1 MAGEPSRASGRAKLT
16 LMLRRNVWVLGLW
29 LLLAGM
35 LVLTRVIQPDF
46 GAAGIGALALASLP
60 IALVAVG
67 QTMAVLTGGIDL
79 SVGSMMALS
88 SVVAA
93 RMMQESGD
101 TGAVIAL
108 LLVLAMGLGMG
119 AINGALIVLTRVPD
133 IIVTLAMLFVW
144 GGVALLVLGAP
155 GGSIA
160 DWIRSLATGTL
171 GSEWLPRALVL
182 LVLVVALIWVPLRRT
197 TPGLWIYA
205 VGSDRL
211 AAYRSGVRVEGTTV
225 LAYALTGLF
234 AAMAGLARSMITGQG
249 DPLAGPYLLLSVA
262 AVVLGGVSLTGGR
275 GGVVGPIVAVFVL
288 QLARAD
294 LALVGMDPG
303 YATVIEG
310 AIMVGV
316 VMLGAAATLRR
327 QRS

>member
-1 MAGEPSRASGRAKLT
+1 
-16 LMLRRNVWVLGLW
+16 MLLVRRNVWVLGLW

-35 LVLTRVIQPDF
+35 LILTRIIQPDF
-46 GAAGIGALALASLP
+46 GAAGISALALASLP

-88 SVVAA
+88 GVVAA
-93 RMMQESGD
+93 RLMEESGD
-101 TGAVIAL
+101 AGAVL
-108 LLVLAMGLGMG
+108 VVLLVLGIGIGMG
-119 AINGALIVLTRVPD
+119 AINGALVVLTRVPD

-144 GGVALLVLGAP
+144 GGVALLVLNAP
-155 GGSIA
+155 GGSVA
-160 DWIRSLATGTL
+160 DWFRSLATGTL

-182 LVLVVALIWVPLRRT
+182 LVVAVAVIWVPLRRT

-211 AAYRSGVRVEGTTV
+211 AAYRSGVRVERTTV
-225 LAYALTGLF
+225 MAYALTGLF

-327 QRS
+327 QRA